1 MRDWVAG
8 SGFGTRLRL
17 GGVVGSS
24 EMLIDKMN
32 QELYNEAVRA
42 IAVGLP
48 VADVPRSAAER
59 GADRRV

>member
-1 MRDWVAG
+1 
-8 SGFGTRLRL
+8 
-17 GGVVGSS
+17 
-24 EMLIDKMN
+24 MLSIGKQIDKMN
-32 QELYNEAVRA
+32 QELYNGAVRA